1 MRVLIVDDNQDS
13 LKSLELV
20 LTDLG
25 HEPVA
30 LTSAEDAL
38 KAVDAE
44 YFPLIVSD
52 IRMPGMDGLELLS
65 RLRSQQNSITSD
77 VVLITGHGD
86 RDTAIEALRK
96 GAYDYLSK
104 PLSAQELAA
113 VVERCTEHQALLLEN
128 QSWRTQFHSRLE
140 EATQSLRQHLTLAQE
155 RLRDT
160 TGISEVVAES
170 PAMVKLLRECLIYH
184 EDPEVPVL
192 LEGETGTGKE
202 VLARLIHYGN
212 KGNSAPFVAINCS
225 AIPTELFESELFGHD
240 PGAYTGSSRQGAKG
254 KLELAGKG
262 TVFLDEIAEMPQS
275 LQPKLLR
282 VLEERSYYRL
292 GGSKE
297 LPFRARVICAAN
309 RRLGELVD
317 AGKFRRDLY
326 HRLKVGHMVIPPLR
340 ERPQDIDLLAM
351 HFLQRQAARKKKR
364 FREIHSTT
372 REILLSYGWPGNVR
386 ELENAI
392 ERAVLTSD
400 GETLLPGH
408 IYFLF
413 SEDQN
418 RRKVIFEGSEHFAE
432 GAVCLN
438 DPDKFILPDDGLN
451 LEELNQTL
459 INKALDK
466 FGGNKSRAA
475 KYLGLSRYA
484 LHRRVQK

>member
-30 LTSAEDAL
+30 LTNAEDAL
-38 KAVDAE
+38 KAVAEE
-44 YFPLIVSD
+44 YFPLIVTD

-128 QSWRTQFHSRLE
+128 QSWRTQFHSRLA
-140 EATQSLRQHLTLAQE
+140 EATQSLRQHLSLAQD

-212 KGNSAPFVAINCS
+212 QGNDDPFVAINCS
-225 AIPTELFESELFGHD
+225 AIPTELFESELFGHE

-254 KLELAGKG
+254 KLELAGTG
-262 TVFLDEIAEMPQS
+262 TIFLDEIAEMPQS
-275 LQPKLLR
+275 LQPKL
-282 VLEERSYYRL
+282 
-292 GGSKE
+292 
-297 LPFRARVICAAN
+297 
-309 RRLGELVD
+309 
-317 AGKFRRDLY
+317 
-326 HRLKVGHMVIPPLR
+326 
-340 ERPQDIDLLAM
+340 
-351 HFLQRQAARKKKR
+351 
-364 FREIHSTT
+364 
-372 REILLSYGWPGNVR
+372 
-386 ELENAI
+386 
-392 ERAVLTSD
+392 
-400 GETLLPGH
+400 
-408 IYFLF
+408 
-413 SEDQN
+413 
-418 RRKVIFEGSEHFAE
+418 
-432 GAVCLN
+432 
-438 DPDKFILPDDGLN
+438 
-451 LEELNQTL
+451 
-459 INKALDK
+459 
-466 FGGNKSRAA
+466 
-475 KYLGLSRYA
+475 
-484 LHRRVQK
+484 